1 MNKITTIIAI
11 TLLILFSGCKKKK
24 IELSQSEMLVG
35 EWIQN
40 FGTNGDLFVREYTES
55 GLYTI
60 SIERDGFSWVQR
72 QGTYSTTGDVI
83 EYNNSN
89 TTTFLVFNDTLY
101 LNSDEWTRR

>member
-40 FGTNGDLFVREYTES
+40 FGTNGDLFVREYFS
-55 GLYTI
+55 NGDYKI
-60 SIERDGFSWVQR
+60 GIERDGLYFYQR

-83 EYNNSN
+83 EYSNSN

-101 LNSDEWTRR
+101 LNSDEWSRR